1 MSRFKSISQQLRK
14 KREKYDKRLL
24 LAKVK
29 LNTIEVLNY
38 KALIDSYIILDEFVL
53 VNNVLKE
60 YNYIKEE
67 IKNLG

>member
-38 KALIDSYIILDEFVL
+38 KALTDSYIILHEFIL
-53 VNNVLKE
+53 VNNVFKE

-67 IKNLG
+67 IKYLG